1 MNAIRRLMCLLL
13 VVALLPAA
21 RAEEGSWVLGFA
33 ARELTYG
40 AMDEYYIAGYR
51 NGVSPA
57 GVLDPQRV
65 SALWIQAGETS
76 ALLVVVDCVG
86 LSGGMVGE
94 IRERLADFRAE
105 TGCGAVH
112 VISTHTHAGV
122 DTLGLWGPVGVNG
135 KNGAFQQQIAEL
147 AEEAARSAWQD
158 RKSGELLYSVTPTE
172 GLQRDSRDPLVYD
185 SNLYQLRFVPS
196 DGGRG
201 VRILNYAAHAEAL
214 RGANRLISRDY
225 PGAMADIILRET
237 GDETLYLPGAV
248 GGLIMTKEFTLLGAE
263 ENLRITGE
271 KLAAHALAPAAER
284 SLPARLSLSTVTF
297 TTPLENTLFIWYRF
311 LGVLDSQVGGGP
323 GGYTLTTELSLMG
336 LGDLTVAL
344 LPGEI
349 FPELV
354 SGTGCP
360 EDPQPLREIAAEY
373 GADELLIVG
382 LANDEIGYI
391 IPPSGFL
398 LDGEYPYVQAAPGHY
413 EETNSVGP
421 RCALDLA
428 EAFRQA
434 FNQLEME

>member
-1 MNAIRRLMCLLL
+1 MNTIKRLMCLLL
-13 VVALLPAA
+13 LCALLPAA
-21 RAEEGSWVLGFA
+21 RAEEGGWVVGFA
-33 ARELTYG
+33 ARDLTYG
-40 AMDEYYIAGYR
+40 PMDEYHIAGYR
-51 NGVSPA
+51 NGVSPT

-65 SALWIQAGETS
+65 SALWLQAGGTS

-94 IRERLADFRAE
+94 IRDRLAAFRAE

-112 VISTHTHAGV
+112 VIATHTHAGV
-122 DTLGLWGPVGVNG
+122 DTLGLWGPVGVDGRNG
-135 KNGAFQQQIAEL
+135 TFQEQIPML
-147 AEEAARSAWQD
+147 AEEAARAAWQD
-158 RKSGELLYSVTPTE
+158 RKNGELLYSVTPTT
-172 GLQRDSRDPLVYD
+172 GLQRDSRAPQVYD
-185 SNLYQLRFVPS
+185 PNLYQLRFVPQ

-284 SLPARLSLSTVTF
+284 SLPARLGLSTVAF
-297 TTPLENTLFIWYRF
+297 TTPLENTLFIWYKF
-311 LGVLDSQVGGGP
+311 LGVLDSRVSGGP
-323 GGYTLTTELSLMG
+323 GSYTLTTELSLIR
-336 LGDLTVAL
+336 LGDLTAAL

-349 FPELV
+349 FPELI
-354 SGTGCP
+354 SGTGHP
-360 EDPQPLREIAAEY
+360 KDPQPLREIAAEC
-373 GADELLIVG
+373 GADELLIIG

-391 IPPSGFL
+391 LPPSAFAV
-398 LDGEYPYVQAAPGHY
+398 DENYPYVQSAPGHY